1 MDNGD
6 GLGESEVAL
15 YRAVLAHP
23 RATLGQAAAELG
35 RTDGEVDKAWAKL
48 LEMGLLRMDGDE
60 ALIAVNPMLAEAM
73 VLGAEELELSARRAS
88 VEAPPGRDPPA
99 GAGLE
104 HRADPRSVDLGG
116 RGHLRPGRDRQ
127 RADALRRELSVR
139 TAVGRPGRLPRTRV
153 DHRTRVANLYSLRR
167 GINTRALYQHA
178 ALRDRHTRAYLT
190 ELAANGAQD
199 PLRALGTGPQPG
211 GRPRGR
217 AAADPHRRSRPA
229 RPGRRPRAQ
238 RDRLGH
244 RHLRAAVGRGAAARG
259 RHHAGATTTPS
270 STRPGRRSCG

>member
-88 VEAPPGRDPPA
+88 VEGRRDAIRQLVPDWNTALTPA
-99 GAGLE
+99 VLTSAVEVISDQAATGNVLMHYAE
-104 HRADPRSVDLGG
+104 SCR
-116 RGHLRPGRDRQ
+116 
-127 RADALRRELSVR
+127 VR
-139 TAVGRPGRLPRTRV
+139 TA
-153 DHRTRVANLYSLRR
+153 
-167 GINTRALYQHA
+167 
-178 ALRDRHTRAYLT
+178 
-190 ELAANGAQD
+190 
-199 PLRALGTGPQPG
+199 LG
-211 GRPRGR
+211 
-217 AAADPHRRSRPA
+217 RSRPA
-229 RPGRRPRAQ
+229 APDAGRSPNPGSQSVLIAARDQHPRAVPA
-238 RDRLGH
+238 RC
-244 RHLRAAVGRGAAARG
+244 AA
-259 RHHAGATTTPS
+259 
-270 STRPGRRSCG
+270 